1 MPSAET
7 QTVRAQSRR
16 ANDPFEHQFDDTV
29 DGEPTS
35 VSSGSP
41 PDHVIPIIAHQPGEM
56 LLDAM
61 AAMREPLR
69 RLVPLMASVLSEFRG
84 LNARVRESDPSDRT
98 FWWLGHRVDDRLGL
112 VVRRVDEM
120 WILFEHV
127 VATMD
132 GLRRKSGV
140 GRRSG
145 GGDGSGDLIPCILH
159 ELATPTACV
168 RSQLYVGREDLRA
181 LVALGAGFR
190 NGGNPM
196 AWAELQQRLR
206 ELESVFS
213 DGVQGAAHVL
223 DVVQSATA
231 VGDGGRNAADVHTV
245 VGRVVRLL
253 GRRARRTAVI
263 ETELDHNLFV
273 TATGSEVAQVLVN
286 LVMNAIQAIE
296 RTSHQGTI
304 VVRAHRQGGSIVCD
318 VCDDGP
324 GVSGTDAQ
332 RIFEPYVSG
341 RRPGVGSGLGLAISR
356 DIARSCGGD
365 IELTSMPGFTTFRLR
380 LPASQAPA
388 IAS

>member
-1 MPSAET
+1 M
-7 QTVRAQSRR
+7 
-16 ANDPFEHQFDDTV
+16 
-29 DGEPTS
+29 
-35 VSSGSP
+35 
-41 PDHVIPIIAHQPGEM
+41 
-56 LLDAM
+56 
-61 AAMREPLR
+61 
-69 RLVPLMASVLSEFRG
+69 
-84 LNARVRESDPSDRT
+84 
-98 FWWLGHRVDDRLGL
+98 
-112 VVRRVDEM
+112 
-120 WILFEHV
+120 
-127 VATMD
+127 
-132 GLRRKSGV
+132 
-140 GRRSG
+140 
-145 GGDGSGDLIPCILH
+145 
-159 ELATPTACV
+159 
-168 RSQLYVGREDLRA
+168 
-181 LVALGAGFR
+181 
-190 NGGNPM
+190 
-196 AWAELQQRLR
+196 
-206 ELESVFS
+206 
-213 DGVQGAAHVL
+213 
-223 DVVQSATA
+223 
-231 VGDGGRNAADVHTV
+231 